1 MPIFGSST
9 SAPGSG
15 DVSSTAPSFTGSLV
29 TTAATVSGGSIDVER
44 SLGEITLTGD
54 ATLSV
59 SATPLVANKRAVLR
73 VYNNSASPSTVT
85 LPVSPAWFSES
96 AQAVVTTITFPPYW
110 RGEMS
115 WCYDGVRFLLKG
127 EPVTAAL
134 VKAALG
140 ITISD
145 TSGVVPITRGGT
157 GLTALGTALQV
168 PRVNAAGNGL
178 EYHTP
183 LTGGDSGTPE
193 NGIVLWDRASAGSIP
208 AGWTAVATVADYE
221 ELMFIRRST
230 AAPTVDSISSTKT
243 NGTYGVGEVIGITV
257 TFSAA
262 VNVTGNPL
270 FTVETGA
277 TDRNV
282 NYTSGTGG
290 AVLTFNYTVQ
300 AGDTSADLDAVST
313 SSLALN
319 GGTIKSLS
327 GVDAILTLPAPG
339 AANSLGANKALV
351 IDGTVPTY
359 TSSVIQPD
367 GITFIDT
374 FSENIAIGGGG
385 SGGRTITLSGGA
397 VTLSSPVTSTNTI
410 SWTLSRTIGP
420 AETCSA
426 NAYTQPGA
434 GIRDAASNDLA
445 TFTGRQSDVTNS
457 AAGTSYDLVN
467 ERAESGVTGAGFV
480 DSGSV
485 NWNYTVT
492 VLEGT
497 KSIRCSA
504 SASTAKTITP
514 VSAGDCYFLMNHGV
528 LPASTASMGGF
539 RAADTAPR
547 AVLRVNPTGNVAV
560 YCNGGDSAFTVDAMV
575 TGVTYHCW
583 ITWLAS
589 GLCTV
594 AFSTD
599 GIKPTSGN
607 KFASRTGGSG
617 TAALITVAGSAT
629 TFDKILGSTS
639 AIGSNPA

>member
-1 MPIFGSST
+1 MS
-9 SAPGSG
+9 
-15 DVSSTAPSFTGSLV
+15 
-29 TTAATVSGGSIDVER
+29 
-44 SLGEITLTGD
+44 
-54 ATLSV
+54 
-59 SATPLVANKRAVLR
+59 
-73 VYNNSASPSTVT
+73 

-96 AQAVVTTITFPPYW
+96 EQSNSTQIVFPPYW
-110 RGEMS
+110 RGELS
-115 WCYDGVRFLLKG
+115 WCYDGVRFFLKG
-127 EPVTAAL
+127 EPVTAAS

-157 GLTALGTALQV
+157 GLTTLGTAFQV
-168 PRVNAAGNGL
+168 PRVNAGGTGL

-183 LTGGDSGTPE
+183 TMSSDAGTPE
-193 NGIVLWDRASAGSIP
+193 NGVVLWDRASAGSIP
-208 AGWTAVATVADYE
+208 TGWVAVATVADYE

-230 AAPTVDSISSTKT
+230 AAPTVSSVSSTKA

-262 VNVTGNPL
+262 VNVTGNPQI
-270 FTVETGA
+270 VIEAGA
-277 TDRNV
+277 VDRNV
-282 NYTSGTGG
+282 TYTSGTGG
-290 AVLTFNYTVQ
+290 TVLTFNYTVQ
-300 AGDTSADLDAVST
+300 AGDTSLDLDYTNT
-313 SSLALN
+313 SALILN

-327 GVDAILTLPAPG
+327 GVDAVLTLPAPG
-339 AANSLGANKALV
+339 AAGSIAGSKAIV

-367 GITFIDT
+367 GITLIDT
-374 FSENIAIGGGG
+374 FSENVSIGVGG

-397 VTLSSPVTSTNTI
+397 ATLSSPVASTNTI
-410 SWTLSRTIGP
+410 SWTISRTVGP

-426 NAYTQPGA
+426 NAYTQPGD
-434 GIRDAASNDLA
+434 GIQDAAGNDLA
-445 TFTGRQSDVTNS
+445 TFSGRQSDVTNT

-467 ERAESGVTGAGFV
+467 ERAESGVTGVGFT

-485 NWNYTVT
+485 NWNYTTT

-504 SASTAKTITP
+504 SASTAKAISS
-514 VSAGDCYFLMNHGV
+514 VSAGDCYFLINHGS

-539 RAADTAPR
+539 RASDTSPR

-560 YCNGGDSAFTVDAMV
+560 YCNGGDSAFTTDAMSP
-575 TGVTYHCW
+575 GVTYHCW
-583 ITWLAS
+583 VTWLAN
-589 GLCTV
+589 GLCTA

-599 GIKPTSGN
+599 GIRPTSGS

-617 TAALITVAGSAT
+617 VAGLIVVAGSAT
-629 TFDKILGSTS
+629 TFDKILGSTTT
-639 AIGSNPA
+639 IGSNPA